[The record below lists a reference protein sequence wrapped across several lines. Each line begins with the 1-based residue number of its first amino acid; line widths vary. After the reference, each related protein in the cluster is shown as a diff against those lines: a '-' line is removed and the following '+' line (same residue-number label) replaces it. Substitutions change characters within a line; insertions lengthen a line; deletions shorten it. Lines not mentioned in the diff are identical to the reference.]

1 MDEVKKIDLASFKKA
16 QQTMIATSESAWKTQ
31 YGAVLDFNINR
42 RIKPYTPEEVARII
56 ESGSLNEQQKLSRYF
71 FYKDGFYRRIILYYA
86 TLLKYT
92 GLVIPNSDKSQN
104 LSKASIQ
111 KRYNNAI
118 DYVEI
123 MKLPELLTNIS
134 WRVLVDGVYYG
145 IILVSTK
152 KAFSVMDLPYTYC
165 RTRFKDEN
173 GNDIIEFNV
182 SYFLQFSDKNDRQAA
197 LDAYPEVISSYFKKW
212 KNNKVKTPW
221 VFVPVGMGICFKM
234 FDARPLFLNVIPA
247 TIQYDDAVD
256 TDRERDKEEI
266 RKIIVQKIPHLT
278 DGGLLFEPDEA
289 EVIHAGTVGMMKGNK
304 NVSVLTTYADVD
316 SIISKTQNDNASS
329 TIEKMRDNIYGEAGV
344 SGQVFAATGNL
355 SIEISIKNDVALMMV
370 LAHKYDTFITTLLN
384 KHFSNSS
391 INFKYLTLT
400 ISYYNETTYI
410 TDSFKLAQSGYSFL
424 LPAMA
429 LGVSQRDLI
438 NIKELE
444 NTVLDLNKKLIPL
457 QSAYTQ
463 SGEVG
468 RPKKADEEK
477 SDKTIANEKSLD
489 KQGGTE

>member
-1 MDEVKKIDLASFKKA
+1 MELDKKLDLASFKKA
-16 QQTMIATSESAWKTQ
+16 QQTMIAASDDAWRNS
-31 YGAVLDFNINR
+31 YGARLDFNIYQR
-42 RIKPYTPEEVARII
+42 VKPYTPEEVARII
-56 ESGSLNEQQKLSRYF
+56 ASGSLSEQQKLSRYY

-86 TLLKYT
+86 TLLKYI
-92 GLVIPNSDKSQN
+92 GLIIPNSDKAQN
-104 LSKASIQ
+104 LSKSNFL
-111 KRYNNAI
+111 KRYSNAI
-118 DYVEI
+118 DFIEL

-134 WRVLVDGVYYG
+134 WRVLVDGMYYG
-145 IILVSTK
+145 LIISATK
-152 KAFSVMDLPYTYC
+152 KTFSVMDLPYAYC

-182 SYFLQFSDKNDRQAA
+182 SYFLSFNEKDRQAA
-197 LDAYPEVISSYFKKW
+197 LDAYPDIISSYFKKW

-221 VFVPVGMGICFKM
+221 VFVPVGMGICFGM

-289 EVIHAGTVGMMKGNK
+289 VEIHAGTVGMMKGNK

-329 TIEKMRDNIYGEAGV
+329 TIEKMRENIYGEAGV

-355 SIEISIKNDVALMMV
+355 SVEISIKNDVSLMMV
-370 LAHKYDTFITTLLN
+370 LANKYSTFITSLLN
-384 KHFSNSS
+384 KNFSNSS
-391 INFKYLTLT
+391 INFKYMILN
-400 ISYYNETTYI
+400 ISYYNESTYI
-410 TDSFKLAQSGYSFL
+410 TDSFKLAQSGYSFMV
-424 LPAMA
+424 PALA
-429 LGVSQRDLI
+429 QGLSQRDI
-438 NIKELE
+438 VNIKYLE
-444 NTVLDLNKKLIPL
+444 NDVLEMEKKLIPL

-468 RPKKADEEK
+468 RPKKADEQK
-477 SDKTIANEKSLD
+477 SDKTIANERSLD
-489 KQGGTE
+489 NQGGTE